1 MSLLLP
7 IFQGLI
13 VLNSTISITYLS
25 RLNSS
30 NELYYVSLLPIFQG
44 LIVLSST
51 ITYVSRINS
60 NWLDIAITYL
70 DHSRLNSRKRLSP
83 MFQGLTVLSSTV
95 TYLSRLNSTK

>member
-13 VLNSTISITYLS
+13 VLNSTITYLS

-44 LIVLSST
+44 LIEQSS
-51 ITYVSRINS
+51 
-60 NWLDIAITYL
+60 
-70 DHSRLNSRKRLSP
+70 LSP
-83 MFQGLTVLSSTV
+83 MFQGLIGLDDYHQSFKV
-95 TYLSRLNSTK
+95 